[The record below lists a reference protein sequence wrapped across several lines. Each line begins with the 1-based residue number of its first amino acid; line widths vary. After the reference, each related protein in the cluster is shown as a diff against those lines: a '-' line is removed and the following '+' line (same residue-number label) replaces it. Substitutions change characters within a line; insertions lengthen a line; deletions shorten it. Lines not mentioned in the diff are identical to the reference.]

1 MGKINNSFKFLMN
14 KPNTGIVT
22 SKASRL
28 QDITFQEIQIPEV
41 MWIPSYQTPPKY
53 DFYLIHKC
61 TRYIEIRTHV
71 KCTIHKLF
79 PNIKTLSSHV
89 SLSFFPLSSLLS
101 PLCLSSL
108 SKIQCIYPIHK
119 IHFQHER
126 INTILLVKRGV
137 YHLLRS

>member
-1 MGKINNSFKFLMN
+1 
-14 KPNTGIVT
+14 
-22 SKASRL
+22 
-28 QDITFQEIQIPEV
+28 

-61 TRYIEIRTHV
+61 TRHIEIRTHV

-137 YHLLRS
+137 YHLLRSWCEIPNIWYEIEKCIYSIHEIYIIRVKKHRRKKLMLY